1 MPFLLFPRTNH
12 SYLRIFLRR
21 TRIYFYFKLIS
32 NKIFFNL
39 LKASVQNFE
48 LRKIETFFIRGINV
62 LTNVFLRILIVPKE
76 KRKKSNKNLFISKI
90 NNRRV
95 TPLPLFQIIYI
106 ESYWTTKCKCTRERG
121 GGALFKNAIGHR
133 LIFVIAFSSLTIDR
147 SWKKQTNE
155 TRAESGPVEN
165 AYTRA
170 NKLRL

>member
-1 MPFLLFPRTNH
+1 MYKICDRIEENLNIVPFLLFPRTNH

-76 KRKKSNKNLFISKI
+76 KRKKSNKNLFLSKI

-106 ESYWTTKCKCTRERG
+106 ESYWTTKCKCVAAVHCLKTRS
-121 GGALFKNAIGHR
+121 AI
-133 LIFVIAFSSLTIDR
+133 D
-147 SWKKQTNE
+147 
-155 TRAESGPVEN
+155 
-165 AYTRA
+165 
-170 NKLRL
+170 